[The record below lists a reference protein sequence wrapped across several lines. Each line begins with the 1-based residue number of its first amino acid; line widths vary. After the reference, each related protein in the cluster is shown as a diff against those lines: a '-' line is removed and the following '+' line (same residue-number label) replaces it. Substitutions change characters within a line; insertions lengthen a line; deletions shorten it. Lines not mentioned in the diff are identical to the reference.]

1 MITRMKK
8 ICRWADIVSRAL
20 FYVCAPILVVLL
32 AKVVLQ
38 IVYNIH

>member
-1 MITRMKK
+1 MIGTMQKM
-8 ICRWADIVSRAL
+8 CRWADIVSRAL

-38 IVYNIH
+38 IVFNIH